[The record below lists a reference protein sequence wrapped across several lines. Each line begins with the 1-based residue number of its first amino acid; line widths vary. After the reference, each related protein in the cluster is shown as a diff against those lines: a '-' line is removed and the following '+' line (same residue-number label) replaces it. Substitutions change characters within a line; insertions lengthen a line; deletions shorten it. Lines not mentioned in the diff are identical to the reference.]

1 MHVQCHWNGIMA
13 ALCGNR
19 RRSRAACH
27 AQHKRCAATAA
38 SRHLNYHAAARL
50 LSCARAS
57 DMQGSQP
64 TATARHAHHL
74 VVRRGQPA
82 RSTSLRTATKSGCP
96 NVQTGCAQQSAD
108 EETCAGHTLAAD
120 AATTR
125 QRDQTAIKKGL
136 KRVPPRRVDSPRR
149 RVDKI

>member
-1 MHVQCHWNGIMA
+1 MHVQCHWNHA

-38 SRHLNYHAAARL
+38 SRHLNCHAAARL

-57 DMQGSQP
+57 DMQRSQP
-64 TATARHAHHL
+64 TATARHGHHL
-74 VVRRGQPA
+74 VVRMGQPA